1 MSRTVSVYD
10 VSQVIGKDAAQSL
23 VDAFPGATLY
33 ISTDPAALEF
43 PSKVDRNEVILNMF
57 YESGLS
63 VKDIADRV
71 HLSQRQVINI
81 ISENCKKR

>member
-33 ISTDPAALEF
+33 ISTDPCALEF
-43 PSKVDRNEVILNMF
+43 PSKVDRNQFIMNSFHAGMSF
-57 YESGLS
+57 RQ
-63 VKDIADRV
+63 IADKVQLDER
-71 HLSQRQVINI
+71 SIARI
-81 ISENCKKR
+81 IADSCKKR